1 MNIHRAAVAV
11 LLVAQVALAAHP
23 VVFVH
28 GALGAGEQYEHAAM
42 LFASNGYPASW
53 IVAYDYNSVGPS
65 GGPELLDKFIDA
77 VLARTGAQKVD
88 LVGHSRGTAESRTY
102 LSDPARAAKV
112 AHYANI
118 AGRPSN
124 NVGGVPTLVVGS
136 AGDKIVGV
144 PVAQEGAKAAN
155 IPDQDHVKIC
165 TSTESFEQVYTFFN
179 DGEKP
184 RTLKIEPQ
192 KEILAGGYVK
202 SYGQN
207 NPLPGATVDV
217 YEVAANT
224 GERVSKKP
232 LVTLT
237 AAVDGQWGPFRAKP
251 GQHYEYVVTDKTIV
265 HPRHYYREPLQRSDR
280 LIYFRIASKA
290 EGSTPGPLDKEPK
303 YLTDKTSVFNVRQQ
317 NGALTP
323 GQDSLKVNGTELVSE
338 DLTPARRTVVSLYLF
353 DGNENG
359 KTDGTPVPG
368 LNWNGAFAAA
378 VDVFIPAEPRGHVE
392 FKFNGRTLNV
402 PNWKGSEAGQIYVIF
417 D

>member
-1 MNIHRAAVAV
+1 MNTHRAAVAV
-11 LLVAQVALAAHP
+11 LLIAQVALGARP

-28 GALGAGEQYEHAAM
+28 GALGAGEQYEHAAL
-42 LFASNGYPASW
+42 LFASNGYPAGW

-65 GGPELLDKFIDA
+65 GGPELLDRFIDT
-77 VLARTGAQKVD
+77 VLARTGAQKID

-136 AGDKIVGV
+136 AEDKIVGA

-155 IPDQDHVKIC
+155 IPGQDHVKVC

-179 DGEKP
+179 DGDKP
-184 RTLKIEPQ
+184 RTLKIEPE

-224 GERVSKKP
+224 GERVFKKP
-232 LVTLT
+232 LMTLT
-237 AAVDGQWGPFRAKP
+237 AAADGQWGPFRAKP
-251 GQHYEYVVTDKTIV
+251 GQHYEYVVTDKTIA

-303 YLTDKTSVFNVRQQ
+303 YLTDKTAVFNVRQL

-338 DLTPARRTVVSLYLF
+338 ELTPARRTVVSLYLF

-368 LNWNGAFAAA
+368 LNWNGAFAGA
-378 VDVFIPAEPRGHVE
+378 VDIFIPAEPRGHVE
-392 FKFNGRTLNV
+392 FEFNGRTLNV

>member
-1 MNIHRAAVAV
+1 MNIHRAAVAIV
-11 LLVAQVALAAHP
+11 LVAQAALGARP

-42 LFASNGYPASW
+42 LFASNGYPAGW
-53 IVAYDYNSVGPS
+53 IIAYDYNSVGPS
-65 GGPELLDKFIDA
+65 GGPEMLDKFIDA
-77 VLARTGAQKVD
+77 VLSRTGAPKVD
-88 LVGHSRGTAESRTY
+88 LVGHSRGTAESRAY
-102 LSDPARAAKV
+102 LGDPARAAKV

-136 AGDKIVGV
+136 AGDKIAGA

-155 IPDQDHVKIC
+155 IPTQDHVKVC

-184 RTLKIEPQ
+184 RTLKIKPE

-207 NPLPGATVDV
+207 NPLPGATVAV

-224 GERVSKKP
+224 GERIAKKP

-237 AAVDGQWGPFRAKP
+237 AAADGQWGPFRAKP
-251 GQHYEYVVTDKTIV
+251 GQHYEYVVTDKTIA
-265 HPRHYYREPLQRSDR
+265 HPRHYYREPLQRSDG

-303 YLTDKTSVFNVRQQ
+303 YLTDRTVVFNVRQQ

-323 GQDSLKVNGTELVSE
+323 GQDSLKVNGIELVSE
-338 DLTPARRTVVSLYLF
+338 ELTPARRTVVSLYLF

-368 LNWNGAFAAA
+368 LNWNGAFAGA
-378 VDVFIPAEPRGHVE
+378 VDMFIPAEPRGHVE